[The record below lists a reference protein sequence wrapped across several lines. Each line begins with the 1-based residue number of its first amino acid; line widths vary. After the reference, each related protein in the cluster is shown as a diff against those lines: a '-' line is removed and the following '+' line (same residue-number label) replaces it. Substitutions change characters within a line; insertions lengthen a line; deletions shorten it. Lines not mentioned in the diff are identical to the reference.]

1 MGSTGGFPSRA
12 FWPCSR
18 AAFARWMR
26 VNQSSSTSVGGLRTG
41 SSGFG
46 FVIIG
51 SSNSWALATYLPA
64 GQATDS
70 IRANDLPGSS
80 PGDFCRGALLNR
92 RVLET
97 ASSKG
102 CASSGRLLPGSPS
115 LRPIAGLRSC
125 PPGPRHNLGLVV
137 AHNVS
142 LEDLGSGSMQA
153 PFALSSRP
161 RRVRTTVKDV
171 EVRYESIGGGY
182 DLARELVPRI
192 AGRLATGTL
201 RAAGAGS
208 ECGGGW
214 WLAVPLPQ
222 VSTAQGRECLDCVH
236 PRLAETAT
244 FAPRVGVWIGAVSKA
259 GVRAPETIPKKTRRL
274 DRFCLVATG
283 GLEPPTSAL

>member
-1 MGSTGGFPSRA
+1 
-12 FWPCSR
+12 
-18 AAFARWMR
+18 MR

-201 RAAGAGS
+201 RAAGCRLGVRRRMVVGGATPAGVNSAGS
-208 ECGGGW
+208 RMPGLRPSPARRDRYLRSPSGGVDWCSFESRGSCPRDHTEENQTVRPILPGGYGW
-214 WLAVPLPQ
+214 
-222 VSTAQGRECLDCVH
+222 T
-236 PRLAETAT
+236 
-244 FAPRVGVWIGAVSKA
+244 
-259 GVRAPETIPKKTRRL
+259 
-274 DRFCLVATG
+274 
-283 GLEPPTSAL
+283 